1 MKANDPLPPNWNHV
15 PMKDISVGFISGGTP
30 STKDVHNWDGN
41 IPWTTTSPIGD
52 SDTWL
57 EQAERFISTKGLE
70 SSAAHVV
77 PRGSL
82 FVGTRVGVGKAV
94 VNGFDVAINQD
105 LTAIVL
111 DAKLT
116 DSQFIAYQFKS
127 ERVQQYFQGRSRG
140 TTIKGVSRFDVERLL
155 LLLPPVTEQRAVVR
169 ALQSVRNAIEARQR
183 ELALERERKA
193 VLMEHLFLRGTRGEN
208 AKQTR
213 IGNIPES
220 WNAESLEKCTSV
232 ITKGASPNWQGFD
245 YSNEGIVFV
254 RSQNVG
260 WGRLELTDIAYLP
273 PAFNKKEKKSVL
285 HTSDLL
291 INIVGASIGR
301 AAVAT
306 KDVDGGNVNQAVAI
320 VRLKEEKCDPRFVMN
335 FLFTSVGQELLH
347 RQKKDIARANL
358 SLQDLSDFLIPVPSL
373 KEQQEIAA
381 VLNAADRKL
390 ACLER
395 ESVLLEELFDT
406 LLEEL
411 MTGKVGVK
419 GLIDGGSNE

>member
-82 FVGTRVGVGKAV
+82 LVGTRVGVGKAV

-193 VLMEHLFLRGTRGEN
+193 ALMEHLFTHGTRGE
-208 AKQTR
+208 ATKQSE
-213 IGNIPES
+213 IGEIPES
-220 WNAESLEKCTSV
+220 WHVASLSEVAKISSGGTPGPLEAGVLERDNTLGKNRRDSLQHNPQPPKSGLHKRGSKTRLREFSRLARSSWRCT
-232 ITKGASPNWQGFD
+232 
-245 YSNEGIVFV
+245 
-254 RSQNVG
+254 
-260 WGRLELTDIAYLP
+260 
-273 PAFNKKEKKSVL
+273 
-285 HTSDLL
+285 
-291 INIVGASIGR
+291 GR
-301 AAVAT
+301 A
-306 KDVDGGNVNQAVAI
+306 
-320 VRLKEEKCDPRFVMN
+320 
-335 FLFTSVGQELLH
+335 
-347 RQKKDIARANL
+347 
-358 SLQDLSDFLIPVPSL
+358 
-373 KEQQEIAA
+373 
-381 VLNAADRKL
+381 
-390 ACLER
+390 
-395 ESVLLEELFDT
+395 
-406 LLEEL
+406 
-411 MTGKVGVK
+411 
-419 GLIDGGSNE
+419 